1 MKNRKVVN
9 KGILIVIFALSIC
22 ICSMHKT
29 VFAAQST
36 QFDLYM
42 TEEPIS
48 SPTETPT
55 ASPTTKPTETQT
67 AVPTTAPTENPSGN
81 SNKNVTDNINTNSKT
96 TALVNT
102 GNETAWTIYFTMAM
116 LSCTAALSVLI
127 ISKKRY
133 RK

>member
-1 MKNRKVVN
+1 MKNSKMVN

-22 ICSMHKT
+22 ICSIHKT

-36 QFDLYM
+36 QFDLYV
-42 TEEPIS
+42 TEEPAA

-55 ASPTTKPTETQT
+55 VS
-67 AVPTTAPTENPSGN
+67 PTTAPTENPSGN

-96 TALVNT
+96 AVLVNT

-116 LSCTAALSVLI
+116 LSCTTALLGLI
-127 ISKKRY
+127 FSKKRY